1 MERRGFIQ
9 SIAAW
14 AAYGSVGSLGSFGA
28 REAFAQSVDKKNLED
43 MQKNWK
49 ALLADGTPDVAV
61 APPLKLSKDEWRKR
75 LSPME
80 YNVLRDEGTERAG
93 TSPFNGEKRAGVFVC
108 AGCALPVF
116 TSAMKYES
124 GTGWPSFFTT
134 IPGAFTKSTDYKLV
148 LPRTEY
154 HCAKCGGHHGHVFE
168 DGPQPTR
175 ERWCNNGVALKFIPK
190 TKA

>member
-9 SIAAW
+9 GIAAL
-14 AAYGSVGSLGSFGA
+14 ATFGTLTA
-28 REAFAQSVDKKNLED
+28 REAGAQSIDKKAVED

-49 ALLADGTPDVAV
+49 SLLADGTPSVTAT
-61 APPLKLSKDEWRKR
+61 PPLKLGKDEWRKR
-75 LSPME
+75 LSPAA
-80 YNVLRDEGTERAG
+80 YDVLREEGTERAG
-93 TSPFNGEKRAGVFVC
+93 SSPLNAEKRAGVFVC

-124 GTGWPSFFTT
+124 GTGWPSFFTA
-134 IPGAFTKSTDYKLV
+134 IPGAFEKKTDYKLL

-154 HCAKCGGHHGHVFE
+154 HCTKCGGHHGHLFE

-175 ERWCNNGVALKFIPK
+175 ERWCNNGVSLRFIPK
-190 TKA
+190 TSA

>member
-9 SIAAW
+9 GIAAL
-14 AAYGSVGSLGSFGA
+14 AAFVTLPA
-28 REAFAQSVDKKNLED
+28 RETFAQSNDRKAVDA

-49 ALLADGTPDVAV
+49 ALLADGTPEVTAT
-61 APPLKLSKDEWRKR
+61 PPLKLSKEEWRKL
-75 LSPME
+75 LSAPA
-80 YNVLRDEGTERAG
+80 YDVLRDEGTERAG
-93 TSPFNGEKRAGVFVC
+93 SSSLNAEKRPGVFVC

-134 IPGAFTKSTDYKLV
+134 IPGAFVKKTDYKLI

-175 ERWCNNGVALKFIPK
+175 ERWCNNGVALRFIAK
-190 TKA
+190 NKA

>member
-1 MERRGFIQ
+1 MQRRGFIQ
-9 SIAAW
+9 GMAAL
-14 AAYGSVGSLGSFGA
+14 ATFSTFIGRSAQ
-28 REAFAQSVDKKNLED
+28 AQSLDKKAVDE
-43 MQKNWK
+43 MQKNWQ
-49 ALLADGTPDVAV
+49 ALLADGTPAV
-61 APPLKLSKDEWRKR
+61 TSTPPLKLSKDEWRKR
-75 LSPME
+75 LSDIE

-93 TSPFNGEKRAGVFVC
+93 TSALNAEKRAGVYVC
-108 AGCALPVF
+108 RGCDLPVF

-134 IPGAFTKSTDYKLV
+134 IPGAFTKKTDYKLI

-175 ERWCNNGVALKFIPK
+175 ERWCNNGVALKVIPK
-190 TKA
+190 PKA

>member
-1 MERRGFIQ
+1 MERRGFIRG
-9 SIAAW
+9 IAAL
-14 AAYGSVGSLGSFGA
+14 AAFATLPA
-28 REAFAQSVDKKNLED
+28 REAYAQSIDKKAVED

-49 ALLADGTPDVAV
+49 ALLADGTPEVTA
-61 APPLKLSKDEWRKR
+61 APPLKLGKDEWRKR
-75 LSPME
+75 LSPAA
-80 YNVLRDEGTERAG
+80 YDVLRDEGTERAG
-93 TSPFNGEKRAGVFVC
+93 SSPLNAEKRPGVFVC

-134 IPGAFTKSTDYKLV
+134 IPGAFEKKTDYKLL

-154 HCAKCGGHHGHVFE
+154 HCTKCGGHHGHLFE

-175 ERWCNNGVALKFIPK
+175 ERWCNNGVSLRFIPK
-190 TKA
+190 TST